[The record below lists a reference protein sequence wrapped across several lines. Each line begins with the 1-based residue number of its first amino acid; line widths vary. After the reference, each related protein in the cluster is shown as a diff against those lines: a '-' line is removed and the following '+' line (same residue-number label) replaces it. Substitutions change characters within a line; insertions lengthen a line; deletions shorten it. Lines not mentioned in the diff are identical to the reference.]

1 MESKVGTVIVTYN
14 RLTLLKEAVE
24 ALRQQTYLNQQ
35 IIIVNNGSTDSTA
48 EWLQKQ
54 KDIVIINQ
62 ENLGGAGGFFTGMKY
77 VAEHN
82 FDFCWIM
89 DDDVIC
95 QPNALEELIYAY
107 YRKKNIGFV
116 CSKVVGTNGNPMNVP
131 TINTYS
137 KDGNYPNF
145 TDLIEFQMIKVSEAT
160 FVSLFLSTKII
171 FEAGLPYKEFF
182 IWGDDTEYTTRI
194 SKKYD
199 CYMACKSIVLHKR
212 LIQKAIS
219 FENETDSGRLK
230 MHYYANRNLGFI
242 GIKHYNKRRIKIIL
256 GFIKCSIK
264 HLLHGH
270 TKQFYIMLQ
279 ASKNLISFNPKIK
292 FPQNNKSIIHS

>member
-1 MESKVGTVIVTYN
+1 
-14 RLTLLKEAVE
+14 
-24 ALRQQTYLNQQ
+24 
-35 IIIVNNGSTDSTA
+35 
-48 EWLQKQ
+48 
-54 KDIVIINQ
+54 
-62 ENLGGAGGFFTGMKY
+62 
-77 VAEHN
+77 
-82 FDFCWIM
+82 
-89 DDDVIC
+89 
-95 QPNALEELIYAY
+95 
-107 YRKKNIGFV
+107 
-116 CSKVVGTNGNPMNVP
+116 
-131 TINTYS
+131 
-137 KDGNYPNF
+137 
-145 TDLIEFQMIKVSEAT
+145 
-160 FVSLFLSTKII
+160 
-171 FEAGLPYKEFF
+171 
-182 IWGDDTEYTTRI
+182 
-194 SKKYD
+194 
-199 CYMACKSIVLHKR
+199 MACKSIVLHKR